1 MSGGWKAQEY
11 YNNYLELK
19 EELAEVDHNIR
30 THFYDVYNLKK
41 WYARRE
47 DLTEQLYVTLEMLE
61 LLGISMK
68 DLVLLSAGVDVDLF
82 GQN

>member
-19 EELAEVDHNIR
+19 EDLAEVNHNIR
-30 THFYDVYNLKK
+30 TNFYDVYNLKQ

-47 DLTEQLYVTLEMLE
+47 DIIEQLHVTLEMLD
-61 LLGISMK
+61 LLGVSMK